1 MLNPYFLLA
10 ENDQFQTD
18 PKNVDL
24 NLQARR
30 IQFPVRKVDSI
41 LRGLT
46 WFLTTILLT
55 YQIPIK

>member
-46 WFLTTILLT
+46 
-55 YQIPIK
+55 